1 MRLLTQEKHMGGF
14 EHFYLEGG
22 LDIKDVGERKDRL
35 SSYITPWL
43 IGDI

>member
-1 MRLLTQEKHMGGF
+1 MGGF

-43 IGDI
+43 ASFVGDIGWP